1 MKQQNKFIFAIFLAI
16 LYLIYFQIPTFSNAM
31 ANQNI
36 RIGLFF
42 NSTALSSAEIS
53 ANNMNLLNENNIAI
67 GTIISSSQYSIR
79 PINENIILLD
89 KVFSDLNTALIEA
102 QTSNSILNNNYFV
115 YLNSDG
121 YKIATFVNDFNSGLS
136 LSKTNKQIGVFSSNV
151 TPIIVYDDSLNIK
164 FSSSIAS
171 NNIRIQNK
179 PYRGNI
185 SFKVDSSNKLTVINS
200 LPIEDYLYG
209 VVAKEMPAS
218 WNKEA
223 LKAQAISARNYA
235 VKNLNKYKKLGFD
248 LCTTQ
253 NSQVYG
259 GVDAENFNTNKA
271 VDETR
276 GILAY
281 YNGEVAELYYHSS
294 SGGKT
299 ENSENIWS
307 NAVPYLKAVDD
318 PYSLGSPN
326 DYWEYKISKSE
337 LEKLL
342 NNKDKNIG
350 NLIGIRIDNVSSNG
364 RVLKLTIIGDKS
376 EVSLE
381 KESIRGFLGYSN
393 LKSNW
398 FEVNGK
404 NKYNQ
409 TISNNSYIAA
419 FNDLQLFLNKT
430 DSNTLGIYP
439 NSNNSDI
446 IASQDYLFQG
456 KGYGHG
462 LGMSQYGAKTMA
474 DQGFSFDEILKYYF
488 RGIDVY

>member
-1 MKQQNKFIFAIFLAI
+1 MKLINKLYIIIAITLAC
-16 LYLIYFQIPTFSNAM
+16 LAYSQIPAFSNQL

-42 NSTALSSAEIS
+42 NSTALPQAQIKAS
-53 ANNMNLLNENNIAI
+53 NLNILNENNSVL
-67 GTIISSSQYSIR
+67 GTIFGDASYTVSTV
-79 PINENIILLD
+79 NKEIILLD
-89 KVFSDLNTALIEA
+89 KTYYDLNTALIEI
-102 QTSNSILNNNYFV
+102 QTSGGLLNNNFV
-115 YLNSDG
+115 YLSSDG
-121 YKIATFVNDFNSGLS
+121 YKMATYSIQADN
-136 LSKTNKQIGVFSSNV
+136 VFSMINSKNIGLFSSAGN
-151 TPIIVYDDSLNIK
+151 PIIVYDNSMKLK
-164 FSSSIAS
+164 FSNSDYQKHIE
-171 NNIRIQNK
+171 IQNK

-185 SFKVDSSNKLTVINS
+185 SFQLDSSNKLTVINT

-235 VKNLNKYKKLGFD
+235 IKNLNKYKSLGFD

-259 GVDAENFNTNKA
+259 GVDAEHVNTNKA

-281 YNGEVAELYYHSS
+281 YSGNIADLFYHSS

-307 NAVPYLKAVDD
+307 NAVPYLRGVED

-337 LEKLL
+337 IENLL
-342 NNKDKNIG
+342 KNKGKNIG
-350 NLIGIRIDNVSSNG
+350 NFLGVRIDKISENE
-364 RVLKLTIIGDKS
+364 RIIKLTFVGDS
-376 EVSLE
+376 GETTIE
-381 KESIRGFLGYSN
+381 KEAIRGLFGYSN

-398 FEVNGK
+398 FTINSQNTK
-404 NKYNQ
+404 NTQ
-409 TISNNSYIAA
+409 SIVSDSYIAA
-419 FNDLQLFLNKT
+419 LNDLQLFLNKSE
-430 DSNTLGIYP
+430 SNKINGYSNL
-439 NSNNSDI
+439 SNNDI
-446 IASQDYLFQG
+446 ITSQDYLFQG

-462 LGMSQYGAKTMA
+462 LGMSQYGAKKMA
-474 DQGFSFDEILKYYF
+474 EQGYTFDEILKYYF
-488 RGIDVY
+488 KGIDVY

>member
-1 MKQQNKFIFAIFLAI
+1 MKLQKKFLFIII
-16 LYLIYFQIPTFSNAM
+16 LIISYLIYFQIPTFSNSIT
-31 ANQNI
+31 NQNI

-42 NSTALSSAEIS
+42 NSTAIATAQLNTSNI
-53 ANNMNLLNENNIAI
+53 NLLNDNDIVI
-67 GTIISSSQYSIR
+67 GTINNDDKYTIR
-79 PINENIILLD
+79 AINEKIFLLD
-89 KVFSDLNTALIEA
+89 KVFSDLNTAFIEA
-102 QTSNSILNNNYFV
+102 QTSSGILNNSYFV
-115 YLNSDG
+115 YLDADG
-121 YKIATFVNDFNSGLS
+121 YRLATFGNSVNSGVS
-136 LSKTNKQIGVFSSNV
+136 SPKTNKNIGVFSSNV
-151 TPIIVYDDSLNIK
+151 NPMMVYDDSLNIK
-164 FSSSIAS
+164 FSNSIKTDY
-171 NNIRIQNK
+171 IRVQNK

-185 SFKVDSSNKLTVINS
+185 SFKLDTANKLTVINS

-223 LKAQAISARNYA
+223 LKAQAISARNYS
-235 VKNLNKYKKLGFD
+235 VKNLNKYKKQGFD

-253 NSQVYG
+253 DSQVYG

-307 NAVPYLKAVDD
+307 NAVPYLRSVED

-326 DYWEYKISKSE
+326 DYWEYKITKSE
-337 LEKLL
+337 LEKTL
-342 NNKDKNIG
+342 NSKGKDIG
-350 NLIGIRIDNVSSNG
+350 NLLGIRIDKVSVNG
-364 RVLKLTIIGDKS
+364 RVLKMTMLGEKG

-381 KESIRGFLGYSN
+381 KESIRAFLGYSN

-398 FEVNGK
+398 FEINSQNK
-404 NKYNQ
+404 NNQ
-409 TISNNSYIAA
+409 TNSSDSYIVV
-419 FNDLQLFLNKT
+419 FNDLKLFLNKN
-430 DSNTLGIYP
+430 DSNSSNIYP
-439 NSNNSDI
+439 NLNNNDI
-446 IASQDYLFQG
+446 ITSQDYLFQG

-462 LGMSQYGAKTMA
+462 LGMSQYGAKAMA
-474 DQGFSFDEILKYYF
+474 EQGFTFDEILKYYF
-488 RGIDVY
+488 KGIDVY